1 MQRTVFYVS
10 DGTGITSETIGH
22 SVLTQF
28 NDVEFVTH
36 RLPFVDSEDKAEAA
50 ATRIKSH
57 YAKTGMRPIV
67 INTIMDRVLS
77 ERLAASG
84 ALMLDVFAPFI
95 APLEAELGQKRSPLV
110 GKAHGLTNFA
120 EYEARINATNYA
132 LSHDDGIAIN
142 YTDAD
147 VILLGVS
154 RVGKTPTCLYMA
166 LHFGIMAAN
175 YPLTPDDLERQELPE
190 VVRPF
195 RERLYGLTINAE
207 RLSQIREQ
215 RRPGSNYARIEQCR
229 NELRQAGAMLRSFS
243 IPQLNTTHVSI
254 EEIGSKIIDELGI
267 ERKML

>member
-1 MQRTVFYVS
+1 MQRTVIYVS

-28 NDVEFVTH
+28 GDIDFTTH
-36 RLPFVDSEDKAEAA
+36 RIPFVDSESKAEAA
-50 ATRIKSH
+50 ATRIKSE
-57 YAKTGMRPIV
+57 YARSGQRPIV
-67 INTIMDRVLS
+67 INTIMDRQLS

-95 APLEAELGQKRSPLV
+95 APLEAELGRKRAPLV

-120 EYEARINATNYA
+120 EYESRINATNYA
-132 LSHDDGIAIN
+132 LSHDDGIALR
-142 YTDAD
+142 YDDAD

-175 YPLTPDDLERQELPE
+175 YPLTPEDLDRQELPE
-190 VVRPF
+190 VIRPF
-195 RERLYGLTINAE
+195 RKRLFGLTIDAE
-207 RLSQIREQ
+207 RLSQVREQ
-215 RRPGSNYARIEQCR
+215 RLPGSAYARIEQCR
-229 NELRQAGAMLRSFS
+229 KELRQADSLLRSHN
-243 IPQLNTTHVSI
+243 IPQLTTTHVSI
-254 EEIGSKIIDELGI
+254 EEIGSKIIDQLGI

>member
-10 DGTGITSETIGH
+10 DGTGITAETIGH

-28 NDVEFVTH
+28 GGVDFTTH
-36 RLPFVDSEDKAEAA
+36 RIPFVDSEQKAESA
-50 ATRIKSH
+50 ATRIKSEF
-57 YAKTGMRPIV
+57 AISGMRPIV
-67 INTIMDRVLS
+67 INTIMDRLLS

-95 APLEAELGQKRSPLV
+95 APLEAELGQKRAPLV

-120 EYEARINATNYA
+120 EYESRINATNYA

-142 YTDAD
+142 YQDAD

-195 RERLYGLTINAE
+195 RERLYGLTIDPD
-207 RLSQIREQ
+207 RLSQIRQQ
-215 RRPGSNYARIEQCR
+215 RRPGSNYARMEQCR
-229 NELRQAGAMLRSFS
+229 EELRQAASLMRSFS

-254 EEIGSKIIDELGI
+254 EEIGSKIIDQLGI

>member
-28 NDVEFVTH
+28 GDIDFTTH
-36 RLPFVDSEDKAEAA
+36 RIPFVDSEPKAESA
-50 ATRIKSH
+50 ATRIKSE
-57 YAKTGMRPIV
+57 YARSGQRPIV
-67 INTIMDRVLS
+67 INTIMDRQLS

-84 ALMLDVFAPFI
+84 ALMLDVFAPFL
-95 APLEAELGQKRSPLV
+95 APLEAELGQKRAPLV

-132 LSHDDGIAIN
+132 LSHDDGIALR
-142 YTDAD
+142 YDDAD

-175 YPLTPDDLERQELPE
+175 YPLTPEDLDRQELPG

-195 RERLYGLTINAE
+195 RERLFGLTIDAE
-207 RLSQIREQ
+207 RLSHVREQ
-215 RRPGSNYARIEQCR
+215 RRPGSDYARIEQCR
-229 NELRQAGAMLRSFS
+229 KELRQADSLLRSHNV
-243 IPQLNTTHVSI
+243 PQLNTTHVSI
-254 EEIGSKIIDELGI
+254 EEIGSKIIDRLGI

>member
-28 NDVEFVTH
+28 GGVDFTTH
-36 RLPFVDSEDKAEAA
+36 RIPFVDSESKAEGA
-50 ATRIKSH
+50 ATRIKSE
-57 YAKTGMRPIV
+57 YARSGMRPIV
-67 INTIMDRVLS
+67 INTIMDRQLS

-120 EYEARINATNYA
+120 EYESRINATNYA
-132 LSHDDGIAIN
+132 LSHDDGIAIR
-142 YTDAD
+142 YDDAD

-175 YPLTPDDLERQELPE
+175 YPLTPDDLDRQELPE

-195 RERLYGLTINAE
+195 RERLFGLTIDAE
-207 RLSQIREQ
+207 RLSQVREQ
-215 RRPGSNYARIEQCR
+215 RRPGSGYARIAQCR
-229 NELRQAGAMLRSFS
+229 KELRPADSLLRNHN
-243 IPQLNTTHVSI
+243 IPHLNTTHVSI
-254 EEIGSKIIDELGI
+254 EEIDRKIIDQPGI
-267 ERKML
+267 APQLL